1 MSEHEPLPLQS
12 CSPQR
17 FVYAGAMKRLLRK
30 TAFHIVNVTYKN
42 GGFTN
47 NLSAREWSIET
58 TGDRIRLSFDL
69 SPNQARGSEQSNSFF
84 DASELEENFAGVEF
98 FQLEKADWL
107 VKGLEYALT
116 EVTAAAQFDF
126 ELLFKDGTARIFP
139 VWLNMDEYSLWF
151 HTSPEPV

>member
-1 MSEHEPLPLQS
+1 
-12 CSPQR
+12 
-17 FVYAGAMKRLLRK
+17 MKRLLRK
-30 TAFHIVNVTYKN
+30 TAFHIVNVTYRN

-58 TGDRIRLSFDL
+58 MGARIRLSFDL

-84 DASELEENFAGVEF
+84 DARELEEKFAGVEF

-107 VKGLEYALT
+107 VRGLEYALT
-116 EVTAAAQFDF
+116 EATRPAHFEF
-126 ELLFKDGTARIFP
+126 ELLFKDGTVRSFP
-139 VWLNMDEYSLWF
+139 VWLNVDEHSVWF